1 MLDGRAVGYLLK
13 EEAPE
18 AIVAAVRAAARGE
31 GYFSPGVAG
40 KVEAWTRGEPPGGL
54 TDREFDV
61 LRLVAEGLT
70 NRQIAQALDIAERTV
85 GFHVSNVLE
94 LGVASRTE
102 AVAWGWQHDVA
113 ELLDDSEHTPLDVGQ
128 NSENVL

>member
-1 MLDGRAVGYLLK
+1 K

-70 NRQIAQALDIAERTV
+70 NRQIAQALDIAEHRRFPRQQRPGIGRRFAGRGRGVGLATRRGGTV
-85 GFHVSNVLE
+85 G
-94 LGVASRTE
+94 
-102 AVAWGWQHDVA
+102 
-113 ELLDDSEHTPLDVGQ
+113 
-128 NSENVL
+128 